1 MNTSTPA
8 LITPELARSL
18 MPQRADDAHKGN
30 FGRALIIAGSRQY
43 TGAAKLALQA
53 ASRSGAGLVFAAIP
67 EPLHA
72 PLAASLSEPIWLI
85 LPTSEGAI
93 AAEAGKIIP
102 TILTGK
108 DAVLIGPGLSQ
119 TEGTRAFLLSLL
131 EHLRG
136 EAPELPL
143 MVDADA
149 LNLLSKEPDWKELLP
164 ERAVLTPHEME
175 FSRLTGLPLSEIH
188 SNREELATRCAQ
200 EWQQTLILKG
210 AHTLVCSPQGE
221 CRLLPFANSVLA
233 HGGTGDV
240 LAGLVVGLLAQGLLP
255 FDAASL
261 AVWLHA
267 RAAELAMQAV
277 GHPAST
283 LPSDIL
289 TYIGM
294 SMRSL

>member
-18 MPQRADDAHKGN
+18 MPRRADDTHKGS

-93 AAEAGKIIP
+93 AAEAGEQIP
-102 TILTGK
+102 YSDGK
-108 DAVLIGPGLSQ
+108 MLFFIGPGLSQ
-119 TEGTRAFLLSLL
+119 PGRYTRFLLTP

-136 EAPELPL
+136 SPELPF
-143 MVDADA
+143 VIDA

-164 ERAVLTPHEME
+164 SAVLTPHEME

-188 SNREELATRCAQ
+188 SNRG
-200 EWQQTLILKG
+200 I
-210 AHTLVCSPQGE
+210 SP
-221 CRLLPFANSVLA
+221 P
-233 HGGTGDV
+233 
-240 LAGLVVGLLAQGLLP
+240 
-255 FDAASL
+255 AA
-261 AVWLHA
+261 
-267 RAAELAMQAV
+267 RKN
-277 GHPAST
+277 GNRP
-283 LPSDIL
+283 
-289 TYIGM
+289 
-294 SMRSL
+294 